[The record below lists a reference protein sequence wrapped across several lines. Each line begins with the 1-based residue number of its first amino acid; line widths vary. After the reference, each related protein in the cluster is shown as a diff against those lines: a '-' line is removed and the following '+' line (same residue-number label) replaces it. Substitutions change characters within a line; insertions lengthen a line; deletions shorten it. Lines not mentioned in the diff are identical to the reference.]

1 MKSFKEVAVST
12 YCAILDPYVFFD
24 PTGLSGGTDD
34 RTGDWTTG
42 LGTTGRTRVGV
53 FLFCGVF

>member
-1 MKSFKEVAVST
+1 MST